1 MSARS
6 TMRVITVVV
15 RSFLQRRPSCALLR
29 FGLALLLL
37 SSALGVAKAQT
48 DERVLS
54 NPPPLQIQQGTQPTT
69 TLLAA
74 PAPPAMVNKKT
85 LDLNI
90 QYTNSAIYNPATGR
104 NDKVKLRS
112 YVGTNVDPKAPYVAP
127 TIEVDPG
134 DTVRITLHNKLPPD
148 PSCFEMDENPDIPHC
163 FNGTNL
169 HSHGLWIS
177 PTGNSDNVL
186 LSINPGV
193 DFQYEYNIPSDHPA
207 GSFWYHP
214 HRHGSTALQVA
225 SGMAGA
231 LIVRGSRLP
240 TLTSHGDIDTLLKNR
255 DGSAMAEKVLVL
267 QQIQYA
273 CLDADG
279 NIKVKKNDKGEV
291 IAWICDPGDTGVI
304 EFYSDK
310 NNNGFGPSSWNQS
323 GRYTSINGLVLPT
336 FEATAGV
343 IERWRLI
350 HAGVRDT
357 ISLQLFKMKPQAP
370 AFNQLL
376 AADEDSYIG
385 DNCTGDPLPYQI
397 IASDG
402 LTMAAAQQT
411 TLATL
416 QPGYRND
423 ALVVFP
429 DAGKYCVV
437 NAAVSAASS
446 VTRDAVPRRLLGVVN
461 VKPGTQVPNIRNY
474 IVDNLVASA
483 QRRTFSVPPAV
494 RANIIADL
502 KNGLKLTNFTPHPD
516 ITDDEVKGR
525 TQYLTFFISI
535 APNKPPKF
543 EVGTAPFGQ
552 PFNTKPYDPNV
563 IDRHLILGN
572 ADEWQ
577 LQSRF
582 VSHPFHIHVNP
593 FQIVKIIDPN
603 GKDVSAEGAVDDS
616 DPNAKTADPQ
626 YPGLKDVWKDT
637 LWIKSWNPTASEN
650 PDPNAKGIYTIVIR
664 TRYERYI
671 GEFVLHCHILDHEDQ
686 GMMENVKIDIP
697 DGKGGAAHEH

>member
-1 MSARS
+1 M
-6 TMRVITVVV
+6 
-15 RSFLQRRPSCALLR
+15 
-29 FGLALLLL
+29 LLL
-37 SSALGVAKAQT
+37 SNAVGVTRAQA
-48 DERVLS
+48 DERILS
-54 NPPPLQIQQGTQPTT
+54 NPPPLQIEQGTQPKA
-69 TLLAA
+69 TLLAQPAA
-74 PAPPAMVNKKT
+74 PRMVNKKS

-90 QYTNSAIYNPATGR
+90 VYTKSAIYNPATGR
-104 NDKVKLRS
+104 DDKVKLRS

-134 DTVRITLHNKLPPD
+134 DTVRITLHNKLPAD
-148 PSCFEMDENPDIPHC
+148 PSCFEMRQDPDIPHC

-169 HSHGLWIS
+169 HSHGLWVS

-207 GSFWYHP
+207 GTFWYHP

-231 LIVRGSRLP
+231 LIVRGSRPP
-240 TLTSHGDIDTLLKNR
+240 TPTAHGDIDTLLKNR
-255 DGSAMAEKVLVL
+255 DGLPMTERVLVL

-279 NIKVKKNDKGEV
+279 NIKVKKNNKGDV
-291 IAWICDPGDTGVI
+291 IAWVCDPGDEGVI

-310 NNNGFGPSSWNQS
+310 NGNGFGPSSWNES
-323 GRYTSINGLVLPT
+323 GRYTSINGMVVPT
-336 FEATAGV
+336 FKARAGA

-357 ISLQLFKMKPQAP
+357 ISLQFYKLKPQAP
-370 AFNQLL
+370 AINRLA
-376 AADEDSYIG
+376 AADEDRFIG
-385 DNCTGDPLPYQI
+385 DNCTGDPLPYEI
-397 IASDG
+397 VASDG
-402 LTMAAAQQT
+402 LTMAAAQLT

-446 VTRDAVPRRLLGVVN
+446 VTREAVPRRLLGTVDVA
-461 VKPGTQVPNIRNY
+461 PGTRVQNIRNY

-483 QRRTFSVPPAV
+483 QRNMPPAV
-494 RANIIADL
+494 RNNVIADL
-502 KNGLKLTNFTPHPD
+502 KNGLKLSNFIPHPD
-516 ITDDEVKGR
+516 ITDDQIKGHPP
-525 TQYLTFFISI
+525 QYLTFFIGISN
-535 APNKPPKF
+535 AGTKF

-563 IDRHLILGN
+563 IDRDLILGT

-593 FQIVKIIDPN
+593 FQIVKIIDPT
-603 GKDVSAEGAVDDS
+603 GKDVSSPGAVDDS
-616 DPNAKTADPQ
+616 DPNAKQPDPQ
-626 YPGLKDVWKDT
+626 YPGLKGVWKDT
-637 LWIKSWNPTASEN
+637 LWIKSWNSTPSPT
-650 PDPNAKGIYTIVIR
+650 PDPNAKGIYTIVVR

-671 GEFVLHCHILDHEDQ
+671 GEYVLHCHILDHEDQ
-686 GMMENVKIDIP
+686 GMMENVKVDIS